1 MGTFE
6 KNEIRSIFYKARGF
20 GTDATS
26 FYNFT
31 SAEEILVPITQFR
44 EVGLLSTLFRVGY
57 NYKRKYFVDINARLD
72 ASSKFATNKKSAIFP
87 SVAFSWFASKEK
99 LFEKY
104 ENLNEL
110 KFRLSYGK
118 IGSNPI
124 NPYQSLALMTPIRYN
139 FNDEIITGFYESNLA
154 NDDLTWET
162 TDQFNFGIDLGLYDS
177 TRGVIKT

>member
-1 MGTFE
+1 M
-6 KNEIRSIFYKARGF
+6 
-20 GTDATS
+20 
-26 FYNFT
+26 
-31 SAEEILVPITQFR
+31 
-44 EVGLLSTLFRVGY
+44 
-57 NYKRKYFVDINARLD
+57 
-72 ASSKFATNKKSAIFP
+72 
-87 SVAFSWFASKEK
+87 
-99 LFEKY
+99 
-104 ENLNEL
+104 L

-177 TRGVIKT
+177 KVNITIDVYHKLTHDLLQYVDLLWSTYLDSFSFGKKILNDKTQYEYFVTSNKTAKKKNMK